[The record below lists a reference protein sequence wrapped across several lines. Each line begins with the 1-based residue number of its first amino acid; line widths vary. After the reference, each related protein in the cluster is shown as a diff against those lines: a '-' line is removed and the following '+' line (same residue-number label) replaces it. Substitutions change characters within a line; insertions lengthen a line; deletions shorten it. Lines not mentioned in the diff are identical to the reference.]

1 MEAQDILKISA
12 RVVNDKTGEYLIGAV
27 VYDTLSKNGTYTN
40 EVGYFYLEMRKDAAI
55 FISHIGYESIWL
67 SANEQLK
74 KNTLIR
80 LIPNNNLIEGVEII
94 SRRPKYEINKIYFT
108 PLELKSTII
117 LGGESDVLKSLTLTP
132 GIKSGV
138 EGTSNIYVR
147 GGNSDQNLIL
157 IEGVPIYNTSHLFG
171 LVSIFPNDQIQS
183 VSTYKGSFP
192 AKYGGRLSSVIDMRL
207 KNGNTSKTERSF
219 TLGILSS
226 KANINGSLFEDRLR
240 YNVFY
245 RRNLFDVFSKLQSN
259 QNGEP
264 SIHFSDFNTKL
275 TYQLGNSNFIQ
286 FFCLITDEIW
296 KRNSNFNSGNT
307 NNQSSTRYNWG
318 NNIYQLRMY
327 GSFLN
332 KGSYDLNLYSYNYKS
347 HLGSSSHLGVNSID
361 FKKEFLY
368 SNSIRENTTKID
380 FKYPLSQKWE
390 VSSGIELKDQT
401 FLPGQTSIQQS
412 IKEQVILDSNS
423 IINQYKV
430 LDTRIY
436 FNNEYIWNKF
446 SFNAGLNVNINK
458 YLPSNFTL
466 EPRIIS
472 LYKIKDNIGIHASF
486 SRTTQ
491 NIFQLSNN
499 SLGLPTDVWIGS
511 NQGIPVS
518 SALNYALG
526 ASMEHKMYALS
537 VDVYYRKLDGMLRYN
552 PGSNFLLNGVD
563 WKNRLQLNGSGMT
576 YGLETLIKKNSGRV
590 TGWLA
595 YT

>member
-207 KNGNTSKTERSF
+207 KMVTPAKQ
-219 TLGILSS
+219 
-226 KANINGSLFEDRLR
+226 K
-240 YNVFY
+240 
-245 RRNLFDVFSKLQSN
+245 
-259 QNGEP
+259 
-264 SIHFSDFNTKL
+264 
-275 TYQLGNSNFIQ
+275 
-286 FFCLITDEIW
+286 
-296 KRNSNFNSGNT
+296 
-307 NNQSSTRYNWG
+307 
-318 NNIYQLRMY
+318 
-327 GSFLN
+327 
-332 KGSYDLNLYSYNYKS
+332 DL
-347 HLGSSSHLGVNSID
+347 
-361 FKKEFLY
+361 
-368 SNSIRENTTKID
+368 
-380 FKYPLSQKWE
+380 
-390 VSSGIELKDQT
+390 
-401 FLPGQTSIQQS
+401 LP
-412 IKEQVILDSNS
+412 
-423 IINQYKV
+423 
-430 LDTRIY
+430 
-436 FNNEYIWNKF
+436 
-446 SFNAGLNVNINK
+446 
-458 YLPSNFTL
+458 
-466 EPRIIS
+466 
-472 LYKIKDNIGIHASF
+472 
-486 SRTTQ
+486 
-491 NIFQLSNN
+491 
-499 SLGLPTDVWIGS
+499 
-511 NQGIPVS
+511 
-518 SALNYALG
+518 
-526 ASMEHKMYALS
+526 
-537 VDVYYRKLDGMLRYN
+537 
-552 PGSNFLLNGVD
+552 
-563 WKNRLQLNGSGMT
+563 
-576 YGLETLIKKNSGRV
+576 
-590 TGWLA
+590 
-595 YT
+595 